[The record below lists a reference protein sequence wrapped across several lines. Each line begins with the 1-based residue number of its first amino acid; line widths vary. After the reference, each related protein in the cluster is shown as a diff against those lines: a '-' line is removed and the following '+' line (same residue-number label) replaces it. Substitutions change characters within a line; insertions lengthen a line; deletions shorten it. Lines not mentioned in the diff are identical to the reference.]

1 VVIVVIILDIE
12 IVRHSETWE
21 EFWTGVVMRC
31 PGQKGG
37 GYLWLATTA
46 QYSQQPGPFSVTAE
60 VDA

>member
-31 PGQKGG
+31 PGQEGG

-46 QYSQQPGPFSVTAE
+46 QYSHNSPDLFQ
-60 VDA
+60 